1 MGDQVEMFV
10 KCIVG
15 LFWRTNFQH
24 DGKTVPQRTLTT
36 ISTRCPAQPQSGELQ
51 CRIRFFTSP
60 KGLMFDTTLMHLETT
75 RWFFSSQDNVAC
87 SLDKVGPQVTWETK
101 FLPKNNLHVNHYYN
115 DTCLCKKIIVKRRVK
130 PFLCLVIVLWKL
142 SVNLTT

>member
-15 LFWRTNFQH
+15 LFWGTNFQH

-36 ISTRCPAQPQSGELQ
+36 ISTRGPVQPQSGELQ
-51 CRIRFFTSP
+51 CRIRFFISP

-75 RWFFSSQDNVAC
+75 R
-87 SLDKVGPQVTWETK
+87 
-101 FLPKNNLHVNHYYN
+101 
-115 DTCLCKKIIVKRRVK
+115 
-130 PFLCLVIVLWKL
+130 
-142 SVNLTT
+142 